1 MGKAFAT
8 EFEPVAYPGENIL
21 LLPTKEAYRVEFV
34 EQIPII
40 EKDFGALDAGAE
52 TASTKVT
59 ELELDNLQ
67 LGQYRM
73 YIVDNI
79 AITEFRQPF
88 GAGRFLVKNV
98 VPQID
103 STFQSIDF
111 TKLSQFTEF
120 YVFEDDVPYVKVK
133 NLDTANA
140 ITNSRI
146 KFFGWKYYL
155 TKLPRIPESYKT
167 VPVAG
172 YSMV

>member
-1 MGKAFAT
+1 MGKAFST

-34 EQIPII
+34 EQIPVI
-40 EKDFGALDAGAE
+40 EKDFGALDADAE
-52 TASTKVT
+52 TDSTKLT
-59 ELELDNLQ
+59 ELELDDMQ

-73 YIVDNI
+73 YFVDNV

-88 GAGRFLVKNV
+88 GAGRFVIKNTV
-98 VPQID
+98 GQID
-103 STFQSIDF
+103 QTFQNIDF
-111 TKLSQFTEF
+111 TRLSQFTEF
-120 YVFEDDVPYVKVK
+120 YVFEDDVPHVKVK
-133 NLDTANA
+133 NISGAALS
-140 ITNSRI
+140 NSRI

-155 TKLPRIPESYKT
+155 TKLPRIPETYKT